1 MCVFILYLFTEK
13 NQKTKQL
20 LIKVVTYTLS
30 TQLYMQ
36 LIDCSTRNMYNVRYK
51 KYNIFL
57 GFDTISI
64 TYADG
69 YKYIKQFVSN
79 LFVS

>member
-1 MCVFILYLFTEK
+1 MYICVCVFILYLFTEK

-20 LIKVVTYTLS
+20 LIKVVTYAFYSLNYI
-30 TQLYMQ
+30 YMQ

-51 KYNIFL
+51 RHTTYFL
-57 GFDTISI
+57 HSTQSI

-69 YKYIKQFVSN
+69 YK
-79 LFVS
+79 